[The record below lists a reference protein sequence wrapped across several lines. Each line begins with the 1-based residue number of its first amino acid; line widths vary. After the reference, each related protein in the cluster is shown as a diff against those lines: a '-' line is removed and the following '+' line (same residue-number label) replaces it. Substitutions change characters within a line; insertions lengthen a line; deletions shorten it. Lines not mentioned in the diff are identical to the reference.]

1 MKNTDLKQTYDT
13 MHQLGKRA
21 WFDDGQAERKA
32 ILEMGQPWEGKTV
45 LEIGCGEGDL
55 LNMIHEAGGIPHG
68 VDYSAE
74 AIKELWHNYWDKVRK
89 LYISASCRD
98 WHDIRLSQQFD
109 VIVMQGVMEH
119 LDDPF
124 AELADMIERFKPKT
138 VITSMPGFL
147 NTRGIIWHTLDM
159 LGAVMS
165 KTDLHF
171 IDPWEV
177 RAFADKHGYRY
188 RRNSIDMSWG
198 NGKKMIEDLRERIP
212 LALIDG
218 NIQSPASHPNMNW
231 NIECF
236 LSWLEKASEYF
247 DQDEGAINIYRI
259 DL

>member
-13 MHQLGKRA
+13 MHKTGKSA
-21 WFDDGQAERKA
+21 WFDDGQEERKA
-32 ILEMGQPWEGKTV
+32 ILEMGQPWKGKSV

-55 LNMIHEAGGIPHG
+55 LNMIHEAGALFCSGMDYSHEALIKASEKYPKLVFTLADVHG
-68 VDYSAE
+68 YDYSA
-74 AIKELWHNYWDKVRK
+74 
-89 LYISASCRD
+89 
-98 WHDIRLSQQFD
+98 D
-109 VIVMQGVMEH
+109 VLVMQGVMEH

-177 RAFADKHGYRY
+177 KEFCDHNGYRLK
-188 RRNSIDMSWG
+188 NSTIDHSWASG
-198 NGKKMIEDLRERIP
+198 AKMIKDLRQRIP
-212 LALIDG
+212 LALRDG
-218 NIQSPASHPNMNW
+218 GIPVDEQALDRFMD
-231 NIECF
+231 
-236 LSWLEKASEYF
+236 WLQYF
-247 DQDEGAINIYRI
+247 DLGYCQRLTDLSGALNIYRI
-259 DL
+259 EL

>member
-13 MHQLGKRA
+13 MHKTGKSA
-21 WFDDGQAERKA
+21 WFDDGQEERKA

-55 LNMIHEAGGIPHG
+55 LNMISNSGGRVIG
-68 VDYSAE
+68 VDYSE
-74 AIKELWHNYWDKVRK
+74 KAIEKGRKKYNGVLPLINVNYRNIRQEDKESSE
-89 LYISASCRD
+89 I
-98 WHDIRLSQQFD
+98 
-109 VIVMQGVMEH
+109 IVMQGVMEH
-119 LDDPF
+119 FDEPF
-124 AELADMIERFKPKT
+124 AELKWIIDKFKPKT

-177 RAFADKHGYRY
+177 EQFCLKHSYKY
-188 RRNSIDMSWG
+188 QYDSIDYNWG
-198 NGKKMIEDLRERIP
+198 EGDKMIEDLLKRIP
-212 LALIDG
+212 LALKDG
-218 NIQSPASHPNMNW
+218 GITLDRIKFSKFITRLYALPYYTAPNRMG
-231 NIECF
+231 
-236 LSWLEKASEYF
+236 
-247 DQDEGAINIYRI
+247 GAINIYRI